1 LIFFTAD
8 THFGDPRGIR
18 IDRRPYGSVAEHD
31 AALVARW
38 NEVVGVADEVW
49 HLGDFASAR
58 KPERI
63 GELLGALNGVKHLI
77 VGNNDGEAT
86 IREPAWASVQHYAEL
101 TVEGTALV
109 LCHYPFRTWNKMGRG
124 VVNLHGHSHGRLKP
138 MPRQHD
144 VGVDAWEYRP
154 VPLATILAG
163 RPRRNRSVV
172 FRSLRASLGR
182 GLGGALLSALPE
194 QSLKQ
199 LLALGPA
206 LDRQVPGA
214 PAPVRAR
221 DRRALDEPDLQK
233 LLHLSRHLA
242 VRLPGQGGEAG
253 GRHRFVVVLEHE
265 DQGEEPDLLQP
276 RSPGLLRKDLAKDA
290 LDQHAQQLHELRLQ
304 ADRRCCK
311 SQ

>member
-18 IDRRPYGSVAEHD
+18 IDRRPYGSVAEH
-31 AALVARW
+31 
-38 NEVVGVADEVW
+38 VADEVW

-77 VGNNDGEAT
+77 IGNNDGEAT

-101 TVEGTALV
+101 TIEGTALV

-163 RPRRNRSVV
+163 RPRR
-172 FRSLRASLGR
+172 
-182 GLGGALLSALPE
+182 
-194 QSLKQ
+194 K
-199 LLALGPA
+199 
-206 LDRQVPGA
+206 
-214 PAPVRAR
+214 
-221 DRRALDEPDLQK
+221 
-233 LLHLSRHLA
+233 
-242 VRLPGQGGEAG
+242 EA
-253 GRHRFVVVLEHE
+253 
-265 DQGEEPDLLQP
+265 
-276 RSPGLLRKDLAKDA
+276 
-290 LDQHAQQLHELRLQ
+290 
-304 ADRRCCK
+304 
-311 SQ
+311 